1 MNKLTTAALGLAVA
15 VLPVLAAS
23 PAFAADDLTCD
34 AAEKLVVKAQARV
47 DDRAASERV
56 EENKALD
63 AAREAFKVAQDAV
76 TAAKD
81 DGVVGDA
88 LKALEKTRDDAKVL
102 RDAAKDALD
111 TDSKR
116 LAELRVLLEAAISD
130 RDEACSEPTTTPPT
144 PTPPAD
150 ADVDCDEVTDAR
162 AQEILD
168 ADRNDPHNL
177 DDDNDGVAC
186 EEEEV
191 LVADNDV
198 VVTPSGGV
206 NTGGW
211 RR

>member
-47 DDRAASERV
+47 DTRAA
-56 EENKALD
+56 EELLTENAAVDAAQAKVNEAQVALD
-63 AAREAFKVAQDAV
+63 KA
-76 TAAKD
+76 
-81 DGVVGDA
+81 VGDA
-88 LKALEKTRDDAKVL
+88 VPDARKLLREARDVL
-102 RDAAKDALD
+102 RDAKADRDA
-111 TDSKR
+111 DSKR
-116 LAELRVLLEAAISD
+116 LAELRVLLEAAIAD
-130 RDEACSEPTTTPPT
+130 RDEACSEPTTTPAT
-144 PTPPAD
+144 PTTPANE
-150 ADVDCDEVTDAR
+150 DVDCDEVTDAR

-191 LVADNDV
+191 LVADNDSV
-198 VVTPSGGV
+198 VVAPSGGV

>member
-1 MNKLTTAALGLAVA
+1 MNKLLTAALGLAVA

-23 PAFAADDLTCD
+23 PAFAADEPKTGPDTRAC
-34 AAEKLVVKAQARV
+34 ANAKIAEAEALVVVRDAKRDLNRLQA
-47 DDRAASERV
+47 
-56 EENKALD
+56 
-63 AAREAFKVAQDAV
+63 
-76 TAAKD
+76 AAKS
-81 DGVVGDA
+81 GVEVEGGLQVGDITVVIDANVKVSTDERAGIDA
-88 LKALEKTRDDAKVL
+88 LKGVVSRAEKKLANLVE
-102 RDAAKDALD
+102 
-111 TDSKR
+111 KR
-116 LAELRVLLEAAISD
+116 EEKCA
-130 RDEACSEPTTTPPT
+130 EPTTTPTPT
-144 PTPPAD
+144 PTTTPPVD
-150 ADVDCDEVTDAR
+150 NDVDCDEVSDAR

-168 ADRNDPHNL
+168 ADRNDPNNL